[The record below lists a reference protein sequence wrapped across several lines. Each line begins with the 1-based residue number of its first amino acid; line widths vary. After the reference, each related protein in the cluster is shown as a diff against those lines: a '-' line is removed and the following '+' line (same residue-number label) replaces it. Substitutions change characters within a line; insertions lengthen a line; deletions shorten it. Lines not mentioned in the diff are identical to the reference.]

1 MIQAIYIKNGGY
13 LVSYMSENKSI
24 SPLFSYMTAFSS
36 IALCLYL
43 ATNPTKK
50 SALCALFFYEIYGVL
65 TMLTGH
71 RYTFI
76 AISMTVI
83 IYMCIRNRIEG
94 GWITKKYIIAIL
106 VMVPFLIIFLLA
118 LDSIRVGGEFKFEGG
133 GKSIIAFLDQQGGSI
148 NVIKRIFYY
157 KDEIEDLHFTA
168 FDNLR
173 SVLFENA
180 IVRNIFDI
188 KVYSGNSVE
197 HALYGHSLAHRL
209 SYYEYGEMYLQGHGV
224 GSCYIAELY
233 HDFGMIGVMI
243 GSFFYGYILKKI
255 NNIQFENYLG
265 DGILIAMIYYVIL
278 APRGNFDGFIGG
290 IFSLYSVFGTLMI
303 CIVSKFV
310 IWTRM
315 RDQK

>member
-1 MIQAIYIKNGGY
+1 
-13 LVSYMSENKSI
+13 
-24 SPLFSYMTAFSS
+24 
-36 IALCLYL
+36 
-43 ATNPTKK
+43 
-50 SALCALFFYEIYGVL
+50 
-65 TMLTGH
+65 MLTGH

-188 KVYSGNSVE
+188 
-197 HALYGHSLAHRL
+197 
-209 SYYEYGEMYLQGHGV
+209 Q
-224 GSCYIAELY
+224 
-233 HDFGMIGVMI
+233 
-243 GSFFYGYILKKI
+243 
-255 NNIQFENYLG
+255 
-265 DGILIAMIYYVIL
+265 GIL
-278 APRGNFDGFIGG
+278 
-290 IFSLYSVFGTLMI
+290 
-303 CIVSKFV
+303 
-310 IWTRM
+310 
-315 RDQK
+315 